1 MNWVKR
7 YLKRLGWD
15 WGISRR
21 VLNSRQTR
29 EQGQALVEYA
39 LILVLVS
46 LVATLTLSS
55 VGIPAIRDVF
65 CDVVLSIQPGGT
77 DACGVVRV
85 LNAHYSGDQLMV
97 MAKVPPGSPSTLT
110 LIGYGPMER
119 QGTSH
124 VFKLHITLPP
134 PPPSTVTVRSSEGI
148 SETIDVNS

>member
-7 YLKRLGWD
+7 YLRRIRWD

-21 VLNSRQTR
+21 VLTLRRTR

-46 LVATLTLSS
+46 LVATITLSL
-55 VGIPAIRDVF
+55 VGPALKDVF

-77 DACGVVRV
+77 DACGIVRI
-85 LNAHYSGDQLMV
+85 LNAHYTGDELKV
-97 MAKVPPGSPSTLT
+97 MAKVPPGSPATLT
-110 LIGYGPMER
+110 LIGYGPMVR

-124 VFKLHITLPP
+124 VFKLHITIPP
-134 PPPSTVTVRSSEGI
+134 PPPSTVTVQSSEGD
-148 SETIDVNS
+148 SETIDVSS